1 MKRATVGMSGC
12 MTKVLGAIAPL
23 GGMLSAIAIPVTI
36 AALCPPLQ
44 AQVPPITQEPG
55 TNTNVNPD
63 AGNPNQFNITGGQL
77 SGDNQNLFHNFG
89 QFGLNSGQ
97 IANFLSNPNI
107 RNILGRVMGGEPSVI
122 NGLIQVTGGQSN
134 LYLMNPAGIVFGSG
148 ASLNVPASFTATTAT
163 SIGFGNNWFNAS
175 GVNNYSALDGTP
187 TSFAFNVNQPGAI
200 INSGNLSVNGGD
212 LTLLGGTVVS
222 TGNVSAPGGQITVA
236 AVEGGKLVQIK
247 QQGMLL
253 SLEVEPLASANT
265 QPENWALPVQSL
277 PQLLTGGSTGNATV
291 LTVNNQGQ
299 VVLTGSGIQADSNI
313 GSVTVSGTL
322 DASNKTS
329 GQAGGTVHVLA
340 NKIALVESTQV
351 DVSGDAGGGT
361 ALIGGDYQGNGEVPN
376 ANQTFVGSNVSINA
390 DAISTGN
397 GGKVILW
404 ADEATRFYGNIR
416 ARGGN
421 NAGNGGFVEVSGKEN
436 LAFDG
441 FVDVGATFGENGQ
454 LLLDPANVI
463 IGNFGTNDNAL
474 DDGQITPTEGG
485 SNATFFIS
493 TTRLMQALNTGNV
506 AIAVSNNS
514 TNNNITIQNQIDAS
528 GNANVNNLTLTAPLI
543 NLNDSIT
550 LNGGDISLNASRI
563 NISSFGNI
571 TSNGGNIAFNGPVI
585 LSGSFPRTINSSGTN
600 NNDGNITFA
609 STIDSM
615 SDTPIRFTL
624 EAGNTGNVN
633 ILGAVGGTN
642 PLDIL
647 QINGNNVS
655 LTDFSGNGLGI
666 EAFGTINVNAT
677 EDLAFRT
684 IIRSFGGENIQIT
697 TQGNI
702 AFTDSLILQFNDEA
716 DIELNALA
724 GSITLDDTWIDA
736 TRDLTLNAD
745 SLVVRADSLLEANR
759 DLRLEISGNPGILSL
774 ENSQLEAR
782 QNLILQAPLGNIT
795 VENSELLTPSF
806 LNGRDIQIEG
816 QFVTIQQDSSLDSGR
831 NLTVIAQ
838 QNLTVAE
845 SQLRSLNNMQL
856 VAQNTVQV
864 SDGANPSIIRTGGN
878 LTVQGNQSVNIEAL
892 NRPQSVLRTG
902 GNLTLISD
910 GNINGN
916 GRFINDGN
924 FSVLNVSGGLG
935 NFRYNAIGSDGI
947 ISSAGDVSFGN
958 YEGVSLKVEAGG
970 SITGGNITITE
981 PNTTLQG
988 TDSDIVILSNDPAL
1002 ILRAGLTEL
1011 QNTPNVLPSLTEL
1024 RNSPTVPPDRTL
1036 GGTTFTA
1043 TGVSSSPASI
1053 TVGNIT
1059 TATPSGGGPVI
1070 LSAPGNITTGAIRTG
1085 GDTSK
1090 FDNKDTFGGFVSLS
1104 AGGNIEVKTIN
1115 TSGSDGGDVTIRAGG
1130 TFRATDILL
1139 VRDFVDGGSNI
1150 DQIQGQAVLG
1160 AVVPTSIY
1168 ATGVSQGGAN
1178 ISIQHGGSSFVV
1190 GPTFQTD
1197 ANGNTLYRLI
1207 ERDGDGNILR
1217 DLNGNILLGE
1227 QVFPSLDD
1235 DGSINYGTFV
1245 NANGDTF
1252 SNFEVFAVSTPI
1264 IANDPTVSFTAGAI
1278 TSNQENEGL
1287 VVSFR
1292 DRPLIGNGTVV
1303 AGGGRISVT
1312 SSFLP
1317 SDGGT
1322 DSNVGTGGGTGS
1334 GGGIGTSTG
1343 STTDTGIN
1351 TGSTTDTGTNTGS
1364 STDTDTDASGS
1375 GSVQIGTEIFDHQN
1389 KQADRLIHCRT
1400 SQEESEKTTEEEKS
1414 DRTDEEDC
1422 EEIDFFQLPT
1432 SQPELL
1438 RREFQLPT
1446 ENQIQ
1451 LNFPSI
1457 LRSYLLDLQR

>member
-1 MKRATVGMSGC
+1 MSGC
-12 MTKVLGAIAPL
+12 ITKVLGAIAPL
-23 GGMLSAIAIPVTI
+23 RGMLSAIAIPLAI

-77 SGDNQNLFHNFG
+77 SGDNQNLFHSFG

-107 RNILGRVMGGEPSVI
+107 RNILGRVMGGEPSII

-134 LYLMNPAGIVFGSG
+134 LFLMNPAGIVFGSG

-163 SIGFGNNWFNAS
+163 GIGFGNNWFNAS
-175 GVNNYSALDGTP
+175 GVNDYAALVGSP
-187 TSFAFNVNQPGAI
+187 SGFAFNVNQPGAI
-200 INSGNLSVNGGD
+200 INAGNLSVSGGD

-253 SLEVEPLASANT
+253 SLEVEPLASADT
-265 QPENWALPVQSL
+265 QPGNWALQIKSL
-277 PQLLTGGSTGNATV
+277 PELLTGEGGGNVTGIMVNDDGTV
-291 LTVNNQGQ
+291 S
-299 VVLTGSGIQADSNI
+299 LTGSGLKVDASTGTVIAS
-313 GSVTVSGTL
+313 GSLDVSDTAQGKMGGTL
-322 DASNKTS
+322 HVLGDRVALIGANINASGAN
-329 GQAGGTVHVLA
+329 GGGTV
-340 NKIALVESTQV
+340 
-351 DVSGDAGGGT
+351 
-361 ALIGGDYQGNGEVPN
+361 LIGGDYKGEGTVPN
-376 ANQTFVGSNVSINA
+376 ASRTYVSRDSAIAA
-390 DAISTGN
+390 DGLVNGN
-397 GGKVILW
+397 GGQVIVW
-404 ADEATRFYGNIR
+404 ADEVTQFYGNISAR
-416 ARGGN
+416 ARGSMN
-421 NAGNGGFVEVSGKEN
+421 FGNGGFVEVSGKQN
-436 LAFDG
+436 LVFDG
-441 FVDVGATFGENGQ
+441 TVDLRAQNGTLGT
-454 LLLDPANVI
+454 LLLDPENIRIVDFLDGENDAEIADGVILANEGTGTFTISENTLEALTGDI
-463 IGNFGTNDNAL
+463 ILEATNDIVVEAVTSLDFPIGRSVRLTANADGIGGGSFRMEQPL
-474 DDGQITPTEGG
+474 AFISATGGNLEISGASIELGGQIT
-485 SNATFFIS
+485 AT
-493 TTRLMQALNTGNV
+493 NG
-506 AIAVSNNS
+506 
-514 TNNNITIQNQIDAS
+514 
-528 GNANVNNLTLTAPLI
+528 
-543 NLNDSIT
+543 SIT
-550 LNGGDISLNASRI
+550 LNGPVNLIGNTYLGTLNNNSAT
-563 NISSFGNI
+563 NI
-571 TSNGGNIAFNGPVI
+571 TFTN
-585 LSGSFPRTINSSGTN
+585 TINSSDAN
-600 NNDGNITFA
+600 PR
-609 STIDSM
+609 SL
-615 SDTPIRFTL
+615 TL
-624 EAGNTGNVN
+624 GAGNTGNVN

-642 PLDIL
+642 PLNIL

-655 LTDFSGNGLGI
+655 LTDFSGNELGI
-666 EAFGTINVNAT
+666 QAVRNVNLNPT
-677 EDLAFRT
+677 GNLLSNTFITSRT
-684 IIRSFGGENIQIT
+684 GEIQLTAQGSLTLQNSQLETSYDGGDIRLNAPA
-697 TQGNI
+697 GNI
-702 AFTDSLILQFNDEA
+702 TLEDTR
-716 DIELNALA
+716 LN
-724 GSITLDDTWIDA
+724 S
-736 TRDLTLNAD
+736 TRDLSLNAQ
-745 SLVVRADSLLEANR
+745 SVVVQANSQLQARR
-759 DLRLEISGNPGILSL
+759 DLRLQAQGNPGNLRI
-774 ENSQLEAR
+774 ENSQLEAE
-782 QNLILQAPLGNIT
+782 QNLILQAPQGNIT
-795 VENSELLTPSF
+795 VENSQLLITSF
-806 LNGRDIQIEG
+806 IDGRDIQLEG
-816 QFVTIQQDSSLDSGR
+816 QSITIGQNSSLESKR
-831 NLTVIAQ
+831 NLTVTAQ
-838 QNLTVAE
+838 QNLTVQE
-845 SQLRSLNNMQL
+845 SQLRSPNNIQL
-856 VAQNTVQV
+856 AAQNTVQV

-878 LTVQGNQSVNIEAL
+878 LTIQGNQAVNIQAL

-910 GNINGN
+910 GNVNGN

-935 NFRYNAIGSDGI
+935 NFRYNAISSNGI

-970 SITGGNITITE
+970 SITGGNITITG
-981 PNTTLQG
+981 PNTALQG
-988 TDSDIVILSNDPAL
+988 TDSDILILSNDPAL

-1011 QNTPNVLPSLTEL
+1011 KNTPNVLPSLMEL
-1024 RNSPTVPPDRTL
+1024 RNSPTVPPNRTL
-1036 GGTTFTA
+1036 GGTTFTS

-1053 TVGNIT
+1053 TVGNIST
-1059 TATPSGGGPVI
+1059 TPSFANGGSVI
-1070 LSAPGNITTGAIRTG
+1070 LSAPGNIITGAITTG

-1115 TSGSDGGDVTIRAGG
+1115 TSGSDGGDVTIRSGG
-1130 TFRATDILL
+1130 TFRATDTLL

-1217 DLNGNILLGE
+1217 DANGNIVLGE
-1227 QVFPSLDD
+1227 QIFPSLDD
-1235 DGSINYGTFV
+1235 DGFINYGTFV

-1264 IANDPTVSFTAGAI
+1264 TANDPTVSFTAGAI

-1343 STTDTGIN
+1343 TDTSTGIN

-1364 STDTDTDASGS
+1364 STDTGTDASGS
-1375 GSVQIGTEIFDHQN
+1375 GSVQIGTELFEYQN
-1389 KQADRLIHCRT
+1389 KQADRLSHCRT
-1400 SQEESEKTTEEEKS
+1400 SQEQSEKTTEEEKS
-1414 DRTDEEDC
+1414 DRTEEEDC

-1438 RREFQLPT
+1438 RLEFPLPT